1 MFIDTYVS
9 NDAYKQGAL
18 FLKFFF
24 AFPRFFFP
32 LKSLLTFYQILIIL
46 EFYNKFFRLLML
58 MAWTWKLTY
67 LILVLSIQCLRPY
80 SGNILPGRL
89 GAVRVIEIS

>member
-1 MFIDTYVS
+1 
-9 NDAYKQGAL
+9 
-18 FLKFFF
+18 
-24 AFPRFFFP
+24 
-32 LKSLLTFYQILIIL
+32 
-46 EFYNKFFRLLML
+46 ML

-67 LILVLSIQCLRPY
+67 LILVLSIQCLRLY